1 MDRVAR
7 DREQVFGTI
16 RSIVADSLAIPADD
30 IKVESRLTDD
40 LGADSL
46 DFVDII
52 FMIEKAFSIKIRDGE
67 LDFFSKLDFSSPK
80 VMKQGFL
87 TLEAVESLRA
97 WLPALRRVDDPA
109 KVTPAKLFSMISIET
124 LCILVESKGK

>member
-7 DREQVFGTI
+7 DRTQVFGTI
-16 RSIVADSLAIPADD
+16 RSIVADSLAVPAEG
-30 IKVESRLTDD
+30 ILLESRLTDD

-67 LDFFSKLDFSSPK
+67 LDFFSRLDFSSPG

-87 TLEAVESLRA
+87 TPEAVDSLRG
-97 WLPALRRVDDPA
+97 WLPALGRVEDPA
-109 KVTPAKLFSMISIET
+109 KVTPARLFSMISIET